1 MASNLSF
8 VLLLLL
14 VAQGW
19 TVTVYAT
26 RERVGLLVSMGAY
39 ALISLISFII
49 AASTPEPASTQIAF
63 QVRPS
68 SCGGSRPWAGRPAN
82 AARLVAPGPLSR
94 PARSSRW
101 RARCS

>member
-63 QVRPS
+63 QVRPLS
-68 SCGGSRPWAGRPAN
+68 YVGGTWSWRPVN
-82 AARLVAPGPLSR
+82 AACLFPVHISR
-94 PARSSRW
+94 CARSSRW